1 MSDLLLDSVYLVKMI
16 LKYRIMY
23 YEENH
28 NVFVRD
34 KIDTIF
40 VIYVLLCLVI
50 HAVYKYSITFY

>member
-28 NVFVRD
+28 NVFVNEI
-34 KIDTIF
+34 K
-40 VIYVLLCLVI
+40 
-50 HAVYKYSITFY
+50 